1 MDAALQL
8 ATDHRPRFELAD
20 PASSAVRADRLRLRR
35 GVRSLVGQRGGVMLL
50 TLASVA
56 AEVRIDC
63 RLARAGVSLELST
76 ECAGAAELL
85 RGSFEV
91 LRTECARLGISLD
104 RIACAGPAPRPI
116 AA

>member
-20 PASSAVRADRLRLRR
+20 PASGVLRTDRLRLRR
-35 GVRSLVGQRGGVMLL
+35 ALRSLVGQRGGVMLL
-50 TLASVA
+50 TLDSFG

-63 RLARAGVSLELST
+63 RISAAEVALELAT
-76 ECAGAAELL
+76 DDADAAELL
-85 RGSFEV
+85 RGSFEL
-91 LRTECARLGISLD
+91 LRTECARLGLALG
-104 RIACAGPAPRPI
+104 RIGCAGPAPRPL

>member
-8 ATDHRPRFELAD
+8 ATDNRPRFELAD
-20 PASSAVRADRLRLRR
+20 PASGAVRADRLRLRR

-50 TLASVA
+50 TLASVG

-63 RLARAGVSLELST
+63 RMARAGVSLEL
-76 ECAGAAELL
+76 A
-85 RGSFEV
+85 
-91 LRTECARLGISLD
+91 TECARLGLALD

>member
-8 ATDHRPRFELAD
+8 ATDHRPRFELSD
-20 PASSAVRADRLRLRR
+20 PASGAVRADRLRLRR
-35 GVRSLVGQRGGVMLL
+35 GVPSLVGQRGGVMLL
-50 TLASVA
+50 TLASVG

-63 RLARAGVSLELST
+63 RMARAGVSLELAT
-76 ECAGAAELL
+76 DCAEAAELL
-85 RGSFEV
+85 RGSFEL
-91 LRTECARLGISLD
+91 LRTECARLGLALD

>member
-8 ATDHRPRFELAD
+8 ATDRRPRFELAD
-20 PASSAVRADRLRLRR
+20 PASAAVRADRLRLRR

-50 TLASVA
+50 VLASVG

-63 RLARAGVSLELST
+63 RMARPGVSLELAT
-76 ECAGAAELL
+76 DCAEASELL
-85 RGSFEV
+85 RGSFEL
-91 LRTECARLGISLD
+91 LRTECARLGLSLD
-104 RIACAGPAPRPI
+104 RIACAGPAPRPL